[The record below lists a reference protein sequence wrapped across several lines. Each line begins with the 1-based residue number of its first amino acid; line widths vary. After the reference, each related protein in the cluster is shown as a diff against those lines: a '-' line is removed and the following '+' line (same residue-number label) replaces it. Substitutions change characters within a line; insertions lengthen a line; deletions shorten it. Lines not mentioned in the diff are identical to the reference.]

1 MTSELRTD
9 TPSAVAAGEDLQTWD
24 RDHLIHPQYVPG
36 GDSRTRIMIGGQGAR
51 LEDSDGRRYLDA
63 TGGLWCA
70 QVGHGR
76 HELAEAASRQMQALE
91 FFASFWDFSNEPSI
105 RLARRLVE
113 LAPDNIGGV
122 YFTVGGSES
131 NEIAMMMAR
140 MYHGRNGEPER
151 NLILSRKDA
160 YHGITY
166 GARTATGLD
175 SFHTEVGPLPEGFH
189 HLTPP
194 KPYRLDNCTDVC
206 VEELE
211 RTLEELGPERVAAMI
226 GEPIMGVGGMVV
238 PPDDYWPRIEA
249 VLREH
254 GVLLIFDEVVTA
266 YGRTGTWFGAQQFG
280 VTPDMI
286 STAKGITSGYLPLGA
301 VLVSE
306 EVRDAT
312 LREPGFV
319 SGFTYTGHPTCCAVA
334 LRNLE
339 LVEQENLLDN
349 ARETG
354 AYLLERFR
362 ELLDLPWVGDV
373 RGCGL
378 MLGIELVKDQESKEP
393 HLELAGALG
402 EKFTDEMGVIIRNVE
417 QNLIFSPP
425 LIFTR
430 EDCDEVAAAV
440 RAMLEKYGP
449 TVSG

>member
-1 MTSELRTD
+1 
-9 TPSAVAAGEDLQTWD
+9 
-24 RDHLIHPQYVPG
+24 
-36 GDSRTRIMIGGQGAR
+36 
-51 LEDSDGRRYLDA
+51 
-63 TGGLWCA
+63 
-70 QVGHGR
+70 
-76 HELAEAASRQMQALE
+76 
-91 FFASFWDFSNEPSI
+91 
-105 RLARRLVE
+105 
-113 LAPDNIGGV
+113 
-122 YFTVGGSES
+122 
-131 NEIAMMMAR
+131 
-140 MYHGRNGEPER
+140 
-151 NLILSRKDA
+151 
-160 YHGITY
+160 
-166 GARTATGLD
+166 
-175 SFHTEVGPLPEGFH
+175 
-189 HLTPP
+189 
-194 KPYRLDNCTDVC
+194 
-206 VEELE
+206 
-211 RTLEELGPERVAAMI
+211 MI

-306 EVRDAT
+306 AVRDTT

-339 LVEQENLLDN
+339 LLEEENLLDN

-362 ELLDLPWVGDV
+362 ELLDLPCVGDV

-378 MLGIELVKDQESKEP
+378 MLGIELVKDRDTKEP
-393 HLELAGALG
+393 DVELAGVLG

-440 RAMLEKYGP
+440 RAMLEKYGSA
-449 TVSG
+449 VSG

>member
-1 MTSELRTD
+1 VGDEELQ
-9 TPSAVAAGEDLQTWD
+9 SWD
-24 RDHLIHPQYVPG
+24 REHLIHPQYVPTA
-36 GDSRTRIMIGGQGAR
+36 DSRTRIMVKAEGAR
-51 LEDSDGRRYLDA
+51 LEDSEGRRYLDA

-76 HELAEAASRQMQALE
+76 HELAEAASRQIETIE
-91 FFASFWDFSNEPSI
+91 FFASFWDFSNEPSV

-122 YFTVGGSES
+122 YFTAGGSES

-140 MYHGRNGEPER
+140 MFHSRNGEPDR
-151 NLILSRKDA
+151 TLILSRKDA

-166 GARTATGLD
+166 GARAATGLD
-175 SFHTEVGPLPEGFH
+175 SFHTEIGPLPEGFR
-189 HLTPP
+189 HLTAP
-194 KPYRLDNCTDVC
+194 KPYRLENCTDYC

-211 RTLEELGPERVAAMI
+211 RVLDEVGAEQVAAMI

-280 VTPDMI
+280 VTPDLI

-301 VLVSE
+301 VLVSKA
-306 EVRDAT
+306 VRDAT
-312 LREPGFV
+312 LRESGFV
-319 SGFTYTGHPTCCAVA
+319 AGFTYTGHPTCCAVA

-339 LVEQENLLDN
+339 LLEEEGLLDN
-349 ARETG
+349 AREMG
-354 AYLLERFR
+354 AYLLERFQGLR
-362 ELLDLPWVGDV
+362 ELPCVGDV
-373 RGCGL
+373 RGKGL
-378 MLGIELVKDQESKEP
+378 MLGIELVKDRETKEP
-393 HLELAGALG
+393 AVELAATLG
-402 EKFTDEMGVIIRNVE
+402 EKFTDEMGVVIRNVE

-425 LIFTR
+425 LIFTHD
-430 EDCDEVAAAV
+430 DCDEVAAAV
-440 RAMLEKYGP
+440 RTMLEKHGSA
-449 TVSG
+449 V

>member
-1 MTSELRTD
+1 MATELKANMGLAG
-9 TPSAVAAGEDLQTWD
+9 SGEDLQRWD
-24 RDHLIHPQYVPG
+24 REHLIHPQYVPG
-36 GDSRTRIMIGGQGAR
+36 ADSRTRIMVKGKGVR
-51 LEDSDGRRYLDA
+51 LEDADGREYLDA

-76 HELAEAASRQMQALE
+76 RELAEAAAGQIEQLE
-91 FFASFWDFSNEPSI
+91 FFASFWDFSNEPSV
-105 RLARRLVE
+105 RLAHRLVE

-140 MYHGRNGEPER
+140 MYHLRNGQPER
-151 NLILSRKDA
+151 NLILSRRDG

-166 GARTATGLD
+166 AARTATGLD
-175 SFHTEVGPLPEGFH
+175 SFHGEIGPLPEGYH
-189 HLTPP
+189 YLTAP
-194 KPYRLDNCTDVC
+194 KPYRLENCTDFC

-211 RTLEELGPERVAAMI
+211 RTLAELGADRVAAMI

-249 VLREH
+249 VLKQH
-254 GVLLIFDEVVTA
+254 GILLIFDEVVTA

-280 VTPDMI
+280 VAPDLI

-306 EVRDAT
+306 QVRDVV
-312 LREPGFV
+312 LRDPGFV
-319 SGFTYTGHPTCCAVA
+319 AGFTYTGHPTCCAVA

-339 LVEQENLLDN
+339 LLEEEDLLEN
-349 ARETG
+349 AATIG
-354 AYLLERFR
+354 AYLLERFE
-362 ELLDLPWVGDV
+362 ELRDLPCVGDV
-373 RGCGL
+373 RGKGL
-378 MLGIELVKDQESKEP
+378 MLGIELVKDRETKEP
-393 HLELAGALG
+393 AVELAEELG
-402 EKFTDEMGVIIRNVE
+402 ERFTDEAHVIIRNVE

-425 LIFTR
+425 LVFTR
-430 EDCDEVAAAV
+430 EDCDEVVAAV

-449 TVSG
+449 SA

>member
-1 MTSELRTD
+1 MATELKANMGLAG
-9 TPSAVAAGEDLQTWD
+9 SGEDLQRWD
-24 RDHLIHPQYVPG
+24 REHLIHPQYVPG
-36 GDSRTRIMIGGQGAR
+36 ADSRTRIMVKGKGVR
-51 LEDSDGRRYLDA
+51 LEDADGREYLDA

-76 HELAEAASRQMQALE
+76 RELAEAAAGQIEQLE
-91 FFASFWDFSNEPSI
+91 FFASFWDFSNEPSV
-105 RLARRLVE
+105 RLAHRLVE

-140 MYHGRNGEPER
+140 MYHLRNGQPER
-151 NLILSRKDA
+151 NLILSRKDG

-166 GARTATGLD
+166 AARTATGLD
-175 SFHTEVGPLPEGFH
+175 SFHGEIGPLPEGYH
-189 HLTPP
+189 YLTAP
-194 KPYRLDNCTDVC
+194 KPYRLENCTDFC

-211 RTLEELGPERVAAMI
+211 RTLAELGADRVAAMI

-249 VLREH
+249 VLKEH
-254 GVLLIFDEVVTA
+254 GILLIFDEVVTA

-280 VTPDMI
+280 VAPDLI

-306 EVRDAT
+306 QVRDVV
-312 LREPGFV
+312 LRDPGFV
-319 SGFTYTGHPTCCAVA
+319 AGFTYTGHPTCCAVA

-339 LVEQENLLDN
+339 LLEEEDLLEN
-349 ARETG
+349 AATIG
-354 AYLLERFR
+354 AYLLERFE
-362 ELLDLPWVGDV
+362 ELRDLPCVGDV
-373 RGCGL
+373 RGKGL
-378 MLGIELVKDQESKEP
+378 MLGIELVKDRETKEP
-393 HLELAGALG
+393 AVELAEELG
-402 EKFTDEMGVIIRNVE
+402 ERFTDEAHVIIRNVE

-425 LIFTR
+425 LVFTR
-430 EDCDEVAAAV
+430 EDCDEVVAAV

-449 TVSG
+449 SA

>member
-1 MTSELRTD
+1 MASELKTD
-9 TPSAVAAGEDLQTWD
+9 AGATAQGTEDLHGWD
-24 RDHLIHPQYVPG
+24 REHLIHPQYVPEA
-36 GDSRTRIMIGGQGAR
+36 DARKRIMLKGEGAR

-76 HELAEAASRQMQALE
+76 SELAEAASKQIEELE

-131 NEIAMMMAR
+131 NEIAIMMAR
-140 MYHGRNGEPER
+140 MYHARNGNPDR
-151 NLILSRKDA
+151 SLILSRHEA

-166 GARTATGLD
+166 GARTATGLEA
-175 SFHTEVGPLPEGFH
+175 FHTEIGPLPGGFH
-189 HLTPP
+189 YLTPP
-194 KPYRLDNCTDVC
+194 KPYRLENCTDVC

-211 RTLEELGPERVAAMI
+211 RTIEEHGADRIAAMI
-226 GEPIMGVGGMVV
+226 GEPIMGMAGMVA
-238 PPDDYWPRIEA
+238 PPGDYWPRMGE
-249 VLREH
+249 VLRRH
-254 GVLLIFDEVVTA
+254 GILLIFDEVVTG
-266 YGRTGTWFGAQQFG
+266 YGRTGTWFGAEHFN
-280 VTPDMI
+280 VTPDLI

-306 EVRDAT
+306 EVRDT
-312 LREPGFV
+312 VLREGFV
-319 SGFTYTGHPTCCAVA
+319 AGFTYTGHPTCCAVA

-339 LVEQENLLDN
+339 LLEDEGLLDN

-354 AYLLERFR
+354 AYLLERFE
-362 ELLDLPWVGDV
+362 ELGDLACVGDV
-373 RGCGL
+373 RGKGL
-378 MLGIELVKDQESKEP
+378 MLGIELVEDRDTKKP
-393 HLELAGALG
+393 AVELAELLG
-402 EKFTDEMGVIIRNVE
+402 ERFTDEAGVIVRNVA

-430 EDCDEVAAAV
+430 EDCDELVAAV
-440 RAMLEKYGP
+440 RSMIEKYGA
-449 TVSG
+449 TA